1 MSRAVLHNAFCD
13 AWGIEVP
20 IFLAGMG
27 VGGRATPPALVAAV
41 SQAGGLG
48 VIGCSGLSPEETRRR
63 IRAVRALTDKPFGVD
78 LLLPARI
85 ADAPHTRT
93 AVRDEIRA
101 RFPKH
106 AAFVQELIRHY
117 GLPDVKPADETV
129 VNIEYA
135 KSVLEVIFDERVPVF
150 AAGLGDP
157 DFLLERAR
165 AQGAAGWSVRRRIAE
180 ELAFARQFDVALVD
194 LVMPGMDGVA
204 TTRAIKDASPRTQVI
219 ILTSF
224 DEDSQ
229 ALPAIEA
236 GAISYLLKDVS
247 GDELADA
254 VRKAAHGE
262 AVLHARVAGRLVDAL
277 RNRPPRSQDVLA
289 TLSQREREV
298 LNLVA
303 QGMSNQLIAEKLEI
317 GEKTVKSHVSNILGK
332 LHVADRTQAAVFAW
346 RRGLVRDEPAR

>member
-1 MSRAVLHNAFCD
+1 MNRENATSVVIID
-13 AWGIEVP
+13 DH
-20 IFLAGMG
+20 G
-27 VGGRATPPALVAAV
+27 VVRQG
-41 SQAGGLG
+41 
-48 VIGCSGLSPEETRRR
+48 
-63 IRAVRALTDKPFGVD
+63 VRAYLDTQSDIFVVGEAADGEAGVA
-78 LLLPARI
+78 LCAEH
-85 ADAPHTRT
+85 AP
-93 AVRDEIRA
+93 
-101 RFPKH
+101 
-106 AAFVQELIRHY
+106 
-117 GLPDVKPADETV
+117 
-129 VNIEYA
+129 
-135 KSVLEVIFDERVPVF
+135 
-150 AAGLGDP
+150 
-157 DFLLERAR
+157 
-165 AQGAAGWSVRRRIAE
+165 
-180 ELAFARQFDVALVD
+180 DVALVD